1 MRDGCPGAK
10 LQEPGRVKNSPGTGM
25 CTDSS
30 EQKNVALDQILAERR
45 SYRMFRPEFPPE
57 DAIRRIIHAGL
68 LAPFAAAAVGDST
81 DYFRRFFVM
90 KKGSQS
96 MTAAAPLVM
105 AEIHHMSESLH
116 EEMKNNLRLR
126 EHGIGFARRLAMIK
140 KQGIVP
146 GIGTAPFYIVVA
158 ERKGFPP
165 VALQSLAHCMENM
178 WLKATALELGFQMVS
193 ITSEMAHNPEFCKIL
208 GINPNEW
215 EMMGCAIGYPQ
226 EMLSPSIRPPVEDV
240 TRWLE

>member
-1 MRDGCPGAK
+1 
-10 LQEPGRVKNSPGTGM
+10 M

-30 EQKNVALDQILAERR
+30 EQKNVTLDQILADRR

-105 AEIHHMSESLH
+105 AEIHHMSERLH
-116 EEMKNNLRLR
+116 EDMKNNPRHR
-126 EHGIGFARRLAMIK
+126 ERAIGFAQRLTMIK
-140 KQGIVP
+140 KRGIVP
-146 GIGTAPFYIVVA
+146 GIGTAPYYIVVA

-165 VALQSLAHCMENM
+165 VELQSLAHCMENM
-178 WLKATALELGFQMVS
+178 WLKATALELGFQLVS
-193 ITSEMAHNPEFCKIL
+193 ITSEMAQNPEFCLIL
-208 GINPNEW
+208 GINPGEW
-215 EMMGCAIGYPQ
+215 ELMGCAIGYPQ

>member
-1 MRDGCPGAK
+1 
-10 LQEPGRVKNSPGTGM
+10 M
-25 CTDSS
+25 CTDSI
-30 EQKNVALDQILAERR
+30 EKKNAALDQILAERR

-57 DAIRRIIHAGL
+57 DAIRRVIHAGL
-68 LAPFAAAAVGDST
+68 LAPFAAAAAGNSK

-90 KKGSQS
+90 RKGSQS

-105 AEIHHMSESLH
+105 AEIQRMSERLH
-116 EEMKNNLRLR
+116 EDMKNNLHLR
-126 EHGIGFARRLAMIK
+126 ELAMGFARRLAMIK

-146 GIGTAPFYIVVA
+146 GIGTAPYYIVVA
-158 ERKGFPP
+158 ERKGFPD
-165 VALQSLAHCMENM
+165 VELQSLAHCMENM

-193 ITSEMAHNPEFCKIL
+193 VTSQMVQNPEFCKIL
-208 GINPNEW
+208 GITPGEW
-215 EMMGCAIGYPQ
+215 ELMGCAIGYPQ